1 MTASLLQNDITQRQ
15 ATKLWEQLRSHFVNA
30 QKVIEEIIETQ
41 AWEPMGYASFAEA
54 WAAQMFDITIAS
66 EIRPYVVY
74 QMITEGA
81 SDEQV
86 AAHVKG
92 MGRDRAA
99 ALRRQRGNGV
109 PARLASMST
118 RDPESSVVR
127 EHLRKKRGPAE
138 ELHIHAGVVMLRRW
152 NRDADKLGI
161 SLHDIAVQAI
171 NEKLRALKASE

>member
-1 MTASLLQNDITQRQ
+1 MTASLLKNDITQRQ

-41 AWEPMGYASFAEA
+41 AWEPMGYASFSEA
-54 WAAQMFDITIAS
+54 WTAQMSDITIAT

-92 MGRDRAA
+92 VGRDRAA

-109 PARLASMST
+109 PAAHASLHV
-118 RDPESSVVR
+118 RAEDQSVVR
-127 EHLRKKRGPAE
+127 EHLRAKPSAPDTVHLKLGTVKLRRYQKIAKKRGMSVE
-138 ELHIHAGVVMLRRW
+138 
-152 NRDADKLGI
+152 
-161 SLHDIAVQAI
+161 DIALQAI
-171 NEKLRALKASE
+171 EARFSELS